1 MGSELACSSAPG
13 VGSTFEFSLEAP
25 ALAEAAAAAAWPD
38 AGDAEAAGRFRV
50 LVVDD
55 NEVNRQVMGLI
66 LDSVGIDHDAAEDGL
81 QGFEAATTGGFDL
94 VLMDLQ
100 MPVMDGFESMRRIR
114 AWEAETGRSRMPI
127 YVVSANCLQEHV
139 DAGVAAGADGHLNKP
154 VSVPQL
160 LAVLEPHAQAALAA

>member
-1 MGSELACSSAPG
+1 
-13 VGSTFEFSLEAP
+13 
-25 ALAEAAAAAAWPD
+25 
-38 AGDAEAAGRFRV
+38 V

-81 QGFEAATTGGFDL
+81 QGFEAVTTGGFDL

-114 AWEAETGRSRMPI
+114 AWEGETGRPRMPI

-139 DAGVAAGADGHLNKP
+139 EAGVAAGADGHLNKP

-160 LAVLEPHAQAALAA
+160 LAVLEPHATAALAA